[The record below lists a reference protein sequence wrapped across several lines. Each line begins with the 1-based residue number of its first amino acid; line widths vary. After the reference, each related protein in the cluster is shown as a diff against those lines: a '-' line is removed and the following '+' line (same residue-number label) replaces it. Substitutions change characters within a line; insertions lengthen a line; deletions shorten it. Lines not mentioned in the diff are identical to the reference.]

1 MNNNKTHIYFVPG
14 LAAGK
19 EIFENINLPESR
31 YTLHVISWLIPSKK
45 ETIAQYAKRM
55 AAFVTEKNAVLVG
68 VSFGGLVAQEMS
80 VFLEL
85 KKLIIISSIK
95 TKFELSLKFKLTG
108 VLKLY
113 KLIPTSLFLTS
124 KTYTSF
130 ALGPISEK
138 RFKMYQKYLHVRDK
152 VYLDWAIKN
161 LLCWKREKAL
171 SGVYHIHGDRDQV
184 FPIANIKNTITIAGG
199 SHIMVLTRGSVMS
212 QKIVDIINYN

>member
-19 EIFENINLPESR
+19 EIFENINLPEST
-31 YTLHVISWLIPSKK
+31 YTLHVISWLMPSKK

-55 AAFVTEKNAVLVG
+55 AVFVTEKNAVLVG

-95 TKFELSLKFKLTG
+95 TKFELSLKLKLTRA
-108 VLKLY
+108 LKLY
-113 KLIPTSLFLTS
+113 KLIPTRLFLTS

-138 RFKMYQKYLHVRDK
+138 RFKMYQDYLHVRDK
-152 VYLDWAIKN
+152 RYLDWAIKN
-161 LLCWKREKAL
+161 MVCWKREKVL
-171 SGVYHIHGDRDQV
+171 SGVYHIHGDKDPV

-199 SHIMVLTRGSVMS
+199 SHIMVLTRGSVVS
-212 QKIVDIINYN
+212 QKIVDIINHN

>member
-130 ALGPISEK
+130 VIGPISEK

-152 VYLDWAIKN
+152 VYIDWAIKN
-161 LLCWKREKAL
+161 MFCWKREKAL

-212 QKIVDIINYN
+212 QKIVDIINHN